1 MQTRRKGPGLGTRVR
16 LLPPAEPCSQLM
28 LGPWPHRRYLATLG
42 CVGNP
47 LATGHQGQSPTP
59 PPNALLHVFLSHP
72 APPRLGARGS
82 HDLCPQSWPNC
93 IGTPG
98 LPGPGPSFCV
108 MRVQTVLPRG
118 HGAHYPPGCPQEGP
132 PGLCGTPTKVLA
144 SQSLHLLLVAQT
156 HSVPSPAPHRRSR
169 VWGTWSQRDRGRG
182 IWSRH
187 REGKKEVGK
196 WGEAQGHTPPPAG
209 RVQPPAAV
217 GGASRTESRAWAGPP
232 AAVGGASQTEA
243 RSPGVGA
250 SACSASV
257 SWLSFRLP
265 ITHTTLRGP
274 RLARRPSLKAP
285 VREMSP
291 ERACSRPCAVIG
303 SEGENDPQNSPAGAH
318 IWFLCIF
325 RGKNIDGRSGGSADG
340 RREPNGRVL
349 RKTRKGKELERRF
362 SRGGEKEHART
373 RTRTRTRLPRT
384 AAGK

>member
-118 HGAHYPPGCPQEGP
+118 HGAHYPPGRPQEGP

-169 VWGTWSQRDRGRG
+169 VRGTWSQRDRGRG

-232 AAVGGASQTEA
+232 AAVGGASQTA
-243 RSPGVGA
+243 D
-250 SACSASV
+250 
-257 SWLSFRLP
+257 
-265 ITHTTLRGP
+265 
-274 RLARRPSLKAP
+274 RRPKPEAQEWAP
-285 VREMSP
+285 P
-291 ERACSRPCAVIG
+291 
-303 SEGENDPQNSPAGAH
+303 PAQPR
-318 IWFLCIF
+318 C
-325 RGKNIDGRSGGSADG
+325 RGCRS
-340 RREPNGRVL
+340 VYQ
-349 RKTRKGKELERRF
+349 
-362 SRGGEKEHART
+362 
-373 RTRTRTRLPRT
+373 
-384 AAGK
+384 